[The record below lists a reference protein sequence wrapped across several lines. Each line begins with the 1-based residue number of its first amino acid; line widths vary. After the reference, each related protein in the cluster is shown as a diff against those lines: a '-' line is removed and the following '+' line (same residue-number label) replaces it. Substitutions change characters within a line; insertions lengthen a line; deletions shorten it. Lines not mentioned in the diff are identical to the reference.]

1 MKKIK
6 KPNIKKLQNTF
17 DSEVCVCALKV
28 VVKVY

>member
-17 DSEVCVCALKV
+17 VFDACVYALKV
-28 VVKVY
+28 VLKV